1 MAKYK
6 IKQNINGYKKGNV
19 YNLSADEVEAFG
31 DNYIEKVETKS
42 TSKSNSKDT
51 SKDIKSNKK

>member
-31 DNYIEKVETKS
+31 DNYIEKIETKS
-42 TSKSNSKDT
+42 STKSTNKEDTINNKSSKK
-51 SKDIKSNKK
+51 